1 MHGTLRLLAC
11 EQALP
16 FGQGKRASGERA
28 SEGLRLSLARSR
40 ETRFAR
46 PNSRACSQAMPL
58 FPVFISPIV
67 WNMCE
72 HLHYESVYFK
82 ELHKEQ
88 EYYIQSGGSCS
99 VNYY

>member
-1 MHGTLRLLAC
+1 MHGTFR
-11 EQALP
+11 
-16 FGQGKRASGERA
+16 
-28 SEGLRLSLARSR
+28 
-40 ETRFAR
+40 
-46 PNSRACSQAMPL
+46 L

-88 EYYIQSGGSCS
+88 EYYIQGGAAVVSTITS
-99 VNYY
+99 SIIIFY